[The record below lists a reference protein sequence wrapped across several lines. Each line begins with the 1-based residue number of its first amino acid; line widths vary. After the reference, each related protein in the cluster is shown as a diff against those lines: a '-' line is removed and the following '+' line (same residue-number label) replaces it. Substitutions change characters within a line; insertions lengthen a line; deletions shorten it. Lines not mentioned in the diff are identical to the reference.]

1 VFVGL
6 GSSGIVDAE
15 VGGGGGISIA
25 GEPAADW
32 RAEVACSEGPDDWTE
47 IVEMID
53 IGEPAG
59 RRVA

>member
-1 VFVGL
+1 MDV
-6 GSSGIVDAE
+6 E
-15 VGGGGGISIA
+15 VESMGGGGGISIA

-32 RAEVACSEGPDDWTE
+32 RAEAACSEGPDDWTE
-47 IVEMID
+47 IVEMIE